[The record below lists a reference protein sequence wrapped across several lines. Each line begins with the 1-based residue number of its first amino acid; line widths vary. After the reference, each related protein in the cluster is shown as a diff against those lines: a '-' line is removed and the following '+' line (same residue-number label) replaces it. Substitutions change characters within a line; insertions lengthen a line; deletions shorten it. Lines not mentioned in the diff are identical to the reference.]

1 MPEAIGCMKKQSK
14 RIISRVVLSVLAL
27 GLAAYGY
34 RWWSGRSEETE
45 ASSAAITTAKI
56 TKGDLRQEVAC
67 TGKVVSNLDVE
78 IKCRASGQ
86 IVKLPFDVSDTVKK
100 GDLLLELDP
109 IDQQR
114 IVQQREA
121 TLSASN
127 ARLEQAKSTLIA
139 AEKNLEADRA
149 MAAASV
155 ASAQA
160 RANDAAAKAKR
171 EEQLFAKK
179 YSSEEGVETAQTTA
193 MQAEQDY
200 RTALAQVEGLKA
212 QEADLETRRQ
222 EIKLAEAQVE
232 NDKIAL
238 SLAKLQLDYTS
249 VYSPIDGV
257 VATRTVQIGQII
269 ASGINNVG
277 GGTAALKLSD
287 VSRIFIL
294 AAVDESEIGSVQ
306 IGQPAEITVDAFP
319 GKRFRGRVDRIA
331 AEGVN
336 LQNVVTFEVRIEVES
351 ENKSLLKPMMTTNV
365 NVIIA
370 DKSGILTIPYNA
382 IAREKGKTFAVMAK
396 ADGTAGDKVPVEL
409 GITDGSAYEV
419 ISGVNDGDTVTVQR
433 ADADSEWNN
442 NSRGGGSGGMNSTRG
457 RMMMMRTMG
466 GGGGPGG
473 GRGR

>member
-1 MPEAIGCMKKQSK
+1 MKKQSK
-14 RIISRVVLSVLAL
+14 RILSRIVLSVLAL
-27 GLAAYGY
+27 ALAGYGY

-45 ASSAAITTAKI
+45 ASSTTITTAKI
-56 TKGDLRQEVAC
+56 EKGDLRQEVAC

-86 IVKLPFDVSDTVKK
+86 IIKLPFDVSDTVKK

-121 TLSASN
+121 TLSASE
-127 ARLEQAKSTLIA
+127 ARLAQAKSTLVA

-160 RANDAAAKAKR
+160 RANDAAAKARR

-200 RTALAQVEGLKA
+200 RTALAQVEALKA
-212 QEADLETRRQ
+212 QEAELETRRQ

-257 VATRTVQIGQII
+257 VSARSVQIGQII

-319 GKRFRGRVDRIA
+319 GKRFSGRVDRIA

-365 NVIIA
+365 NIVIA
-370 DKSGILTIPYNA
+370 DKSDVLTIPYNA
-382 IAREKGKTFAVMAK
+382 VAREKGKTFAVMAK

-419 ISGVNDGDTVTVQR
+419 VSGVNEGDTVTVQR

-442 NSRGGGSGGMNSTRG
+442 DSRGGGGMNSTRG

-466 GGGGPGG
+466 GGSGGG